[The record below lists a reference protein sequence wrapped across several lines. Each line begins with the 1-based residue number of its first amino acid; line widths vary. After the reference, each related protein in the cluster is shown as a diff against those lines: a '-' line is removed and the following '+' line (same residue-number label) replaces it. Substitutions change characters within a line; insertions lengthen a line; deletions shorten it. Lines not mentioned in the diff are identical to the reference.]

1 KQHLCNGTFK
11 AKKASGWLI
20 PADNAK
26 WICSKTGLT
35 SCVSMSYLKTMKEFW
50 VQILLIPKITYHP
63 KEYEYQLE
71 PIFIHQLAKREPIT
85 ALTLGTIIAL
95 STAGA
100 GTGVTSLIRQDQ
112 EFTALKAAVDEDLLR
127 IEQSITALEKSV
139 RSLSEVVLQ
148 NRRGLDLLFLKEGG
162 LCVALKE
169 ECYLYADHTGLVRD
183 TMNKLRENIEK
194 RKREYESRQNWYET
208 WFRQSP
214 WLTTL
219 LSTIAGPLILLTLI
233 LVFGPCICNKVIA
246 IMRNRL
252 EAAHLLLIKAKYEQI
267 PDQDDIELFAL
278 SNQELQWFDEQNGE

>member
-1 KQHLCNGTFK
+1 
-11 AKKASGWLI
+11 
-20 PADNAK
+20 
-26 WICSKTGLT
+26 
-35 SCVSMSYLKTMKEFW
+35 
-50 VQILLIPKITYHP
+50 
-63 KEYEYQLE
+63 
-71 PIFIHQLAKREPIT
+71 
-85 ALTLGTIIAL
+85 LGTIIAL
-95 STAGA
+95 SVAGA
-100 GTGVTSLIRQDQ
+100 GTGITSLIKQNQ
-112 EFTALKAAVDEDLLR
+112 EFTALKVAVDEDLLR

-169 ECYLYADHTGLVRD
+169 ECCTYADHTGLVRD

-246 IMRNRL
+246 LMRNRL
-252 EAAHLLLIKAKYEQI
+252 EAAHLLLIKAEYGQI
-267 PDQDDIELFAL
+267 PHQDDIELFAL
-278 SNQELQWFDEQNGE
+278 SNQELQRFDGEIIEKGGL